1 MKVNT
6 LYKNNEMDNITIESY
21 LNKCGIKDFDRY
33 SKAMTVENTSN
44 YDNIDKWCEALR
56 GWFESSKRMY
66 LLEDS

>member
-1 MKVNT
+1 MKI
-6 LYKNNEMDNITIESY
+6 NNLFNQDEEITIESY
-21 LNKCGIKDFDRY
+21 LSKCGVDDFNRY
-33 SKAMTVENTSN
+33 SKAMTVESTSN